1 MGGDQT
7 VHCTKKL
14 NFTGMFICVNGHA
27 RHNNLHSSSPSNK
40 CPSYQIAI
48 YVDQTSTD
56 ILYMSHLSLKHVHI
70 MHALS
75 IYNTYIIACICDI
88 ILEQVNYTYM
98 YIHM

>member
-1 MGGDQT
+1 MDMPDIT
-7 VHCTKKL
+7 
-14 NFTGMFICVNGHA
+14 ICIPPALATSALVT
-27 RHNNLHSSSPSNK
+27 RLL
-40 CPSYQIAI
+40 YI
-48 YVDQTSTD
+48 DQTSAD

-75 IYNTYIIACICDI
+75 IYNMYIIACICDI